1 MDVSGLK
8 ALVNSHNM
16 HVSLAFQFH
25 LNTYSNR
32 IFQLNKPPIDPISNP
47 FPYFSNALVGKM
59 SGLLSVLERLKVIDL
74 AVHFMTEII
83 GLSPKMEKDETQSD
97 FSQSDLDL

>member
-59 SGLLSVLERLKVIDL
+59 SGLLSVLERLKVTISNS
-74 AVHFMTEII
+74 AF
-83 GLSPKMEKDETQSD
+83 SD
-97 FSQSDLDL
+97 RNNRSIPEDGKR